1 MTTKNAKMNVK
12 SLMWKDD
19 KMLNVY
25 WSSEILINWNTVSS
39 IPGNLK
45 VTASGCTKKHIKIY

>member
-1 MTTKNAKMNVK
+1 MNVK